1 MKEPTLEEINKLVTF
16 TRDRHG
22 TLCIKDV
29 NGTIFGS
36 VIGSVERIQGYVTYI
51 DGDIIGQISGN
62 IFGEIHGD
70 IEGDVKGQI
79 YGNVTCVHGDIKF
92 IKNPNL

>member
-16 TRDRHG
+16 TRG
-22 TLCIKDV
+22 KDGKLYIENV
-29 NGTIFGS
+29 TSDIFGN
-36 VIGSVERIQGYVTYI
+36 VEGSVERIQGYVSYI

-70 IEGDVKGQI
+70 IVGDVKGQI